1 MSGFLNRYR
10 YVLIS
15 KEFIIT
21 ASAGVLILLSV
32 ILSLAGAP
40 FWMHTSFA
48 MAAIAVGGIPIA
60 FDAIKGLFQRQ
71 VNVDELVTI
80 AIVASTI
87 YQEYLSAAF
96 VAFMMLFGKIL
107 EDFTAERAR
116 TALEELGK
124 LVPAQATVRRDGQDL
139 LVPVNEIIPG
149 DVVITKSG
157 ERLAVDGIVLSGRAS
172 VNQAPITGESMP
184 VAKTKGS
191 EVFAGTLNE
200 LGALE
205 IRATKVGEGT
215 TLCQVATLVEEA
227 EENRAPIVRIA
238 DRYARYFTPAI
249 LIIAAVVYAVSH
261 HVNSALSVLIV
272 ACPCALTLATPI
284 AIVAGVANGARRG
297 ILIKGGARLESAG
310 RVTAVAFD
318 KTGTITLGRPQ
329 VIKITPVGEF
339 SKDSILTL
347 AATGEKLSEHPLGKA
362 VTDKAKELNLDI
374 PDADEFEVIPG
385 HGVLAKLKDR
395 DILVGTERLLNE
407 NHITLSVAA
416 AAIVNNMEAEGLTPL
431 LVAYAGKVA
440 GVIGVADTL
449 RDEMRDA
456 VQSLKNTGVKRI
468 VMLTGDS
475 PEVAG
480 RVAMAVGIDEWQA
493 RLLPQHKVE
502 SIQKL
507 QSQGYKVAMV
517 GDGINDAPALAQ
529 ADVGIAIGVTGTDI
543 AMDASDIVLLR
554 DDILGAAESLLLS
567 RITLK
572 TINQN
577 LTFALF
583 FNMLGIFLA
592 SIGVLSPIASA
603 LFHNFGSVAV
613 VVNSAR
619 LVSAGKLG

>member
-1 MSGFLNRYR
+1 MSGFLKRYR
-10 YVLIS
+10 SVLIS

-21 ASAGVLILLSV
+21 ASAGVLILVSA
-32 ILSLAGAP
+32 ILSLSGTP
-40 FWMHTSFA
+40 FWVHTSFA
-48 MAAIAVGGIPIA
+48 VAAIAVGGIPIA
-60 FDAIKGLFQRQ
+60 FDAMKGLSQRQ
-71 VNVDELVTI
+71 VNVDELVAI

-124 LVPAQATVRRDGQDL
+124 LVPAKATVRRDGKDYI
-139 LVPVNEIIPG
+139 VSVTEIIPG

-205 IRATKVGEGT
+205 IRATKVGDGT
-215 TLCQVATLVEEA
+215 TLCQVASLVEEA
-227 EENRAPIVRIA
+227 EENRAPIVRTA
-238 DRYARYFTPAI
+238 DRYAKYFTPLI
-249 LIIAAVVYAVSH
+249 LIIAATVYLVSH
-261 HVNSALSVLIV
+261 NVNSALSVLIV
-272 ACPCALTLATPI
+272 ACPCALILATPI

-310 RVTAVAFD
+310 RVTAVAID
-318 KTGTITLGRPQ
+318 KTGTITLGKPQ
-329 VIKITPVGEF
+329 VIKITPVGEM
-339 SKDSILTL
+339 SEDSILTL

-362 VTDKAKELNLDI
+362 VTDKAKELHLDI

-385 HGVLAKLKDR
+385 QGVLARLKDM

-407 NHITLSVAA
+407 KQITLSPAVT
-416 AAIVNNMEAEGLTPL
+416 AIANDMESEGLTPL
-431 LVAYAGKVA
+431 LVAYSGKVA

-449 RDEMRDA
+449 REEMKEA
-456 VQSLKNTGVKRI
+456 VKSLKDTGVKKI

-493 RLLPQHKVE
+493 RLLPHQKVE
-502 SIQKL
+502 SIREL
-507 QSQGYKVAMV
+507 QSQGYKVAMI

-529 ADVGIAIGVTGTDI
+529 ADVGIAIGVTGTHI

-567 RITLK
+567 RATLK

-577 LTFALF
+577 LAFALL
-583 FNMLGIFLA
+583 FNMLGIVLA
-592 SIGVLSPIASA
+592 SVGVLSPIASA

-619 LVSAGKLG
+619 LVRAGKLG